1 MKERINKLARG
12 IVEQEMPRLV
22 VEPESITGTLTAHTV
37 SKGEFHISSANGLG
51 IKGILYSTHDRVKT
65 ATETFHKLQN
75 DIAYEVNTEYMEN
88 GDTIEGAF
96 HVVTNAGEVEIPYSF
111 HVCLAAAGKVLES
124 LDSAM
129 SFAAVA
135 KADWDTA
142 RNLFVYRN
150 FTEAPFMKDIHV
162 RTIYDGLLGGP
173 DEDHLLEQFLIA
185 LHTKEAVKISADT
198 EARRYVRATKPI
210 TDTIRVKKDGW
221 GYIRIRAWVDGAFLS
236 LPKDTFSSEDFEK
249 ETDTLEIPFEISP
262 EYLHGGRNFGCIYLC
277 MKQGTIQIPVE
288 ADARTEREG
297 GIYRRTTAKQHV
309 MQYLKERLF
318 YECGGYTE
326 QTAWVK
332 MQDCVEQMEN
342 ARTLPETW
350 TMLLKAEVLALRGQ
364 GDKALLL
371 LNECHPTVNREKEW
385 NRKPYTMYQ
394 YLHWKLCGGASEK
407 EALIAYLNRCM
418 QEEPGEYLY
427 LYFLEKV
434 DETVAENIFGLLKSY
449 RSLYYSG
456 CRSPFLYVKVCW
468 LFIKEPELFRRL
480 EAFEFQSLWFGKSFG
495 LVEKDLAVAAAK
507 LAGTFRTYRKRYF
520 LFFASLYER
529 YQEPELLYAV
539 LGLLIKGDVREP
551 WAFVWYERGV
561 KAGIALTRL
570 YEYYLYTLPEDC
582 AGQLPREIFL
592 YFSYESVLEDSNW
605 EKLYENL
612 ILYWKP
618 DSETFKLYGRA
629 MEQYMLQQLFASKI
643 NRILAI
649 LYDHMLYPEMI
660 DLPVAK
666 VLPSI
671 LKSCRIVCTEPQM
684 KYVIVCCEE
693 LNGSEAYPLKDG
705 EAFVTLY
712 SDRSVILFQD
722 SFGNRCADVQY
733 QKIMAMDHP
742 EFLKKCFQVYPEHAM
757 LRLSES
763 RRILEGPM
771 KIAEIP
777 MMERILQEMNVKT
790 LYRQMLLN
798 RILSCYQKAL
808 AEDERLNTD
817 RYLLSLPKSSLS
829 RQERTGICRVLIAQ
843 NHIAEA
849 FEMVKKYHMENDLG
863 RDSAKLV
870 SRLIADLAGEKDE
883 LLLSMAF
890 SVFQKEMAD
899 HTILDYLSGYY
910 NGTVKE
916 MYDILEAAIREKVET
931 YDLEERLLGQ
941 ILFTGAEGPYLD
953 TVFEWYTSRK
963 KQDNT
968 LVKAYFTTKCVDYFL
983 NGTAVTPKV
992 FTYLESM
999 VRRILYKGKIPDI
1012 YQLAL
1017 TRYYSEK
1024 ETLSPEEGRLCAG
1037 MIQNLLA
1044 QGKVFPYY
1052 QKLVKWAAIPD
1063 DIMDKA
1069 MMEYHGQPE
1078 SRPVLWLRVL
1088 PDEEEFHAETMHHM
1102 YKGIFVKEKVLFADE
1117 TMEYQVLEEK
1127 DGQMQVLE
1135 EGKVS
1140 CQRFS
1145 ADGVVNR
1152 ITCIN
1157 DICRSLS
1164 ERQEEEIKKKMR
1176 DYAKT
1181 TAIARTLFELL

>member
-12 IVEQEMPRLV
+12 IVEQEVPRLV
-22 VEPESITGTLTAHTV
+22 VEPEAITGTLTVQTV
-37 SKGEFHISSANGLG
+37 SKGEFRISSENGLG
-51 IKGILYSTHDRVKT
+51 IKGILYSTHDRVK
-65 ATETFHKLQN
+65 AAAETFHKLQN
-75 DIAYEVNTEYMEN
+75 DITYEVNTEYMEN

-96 HVVTNAGEVEIPYSF
+96 HLVTNAGEVEIPYSF

-124 LDSAM
+124 LDTAM

-150 FTEAPFMKDIHV
+150 FTEAPFMKEIHV
-162 RTIYDGLLGGP
+162 RTIYDGLLGGS

-185 LHTKEAVKISADT
+185 LRTKEAVKISADT
-198 EARRYVRATKPI
+198 EARRYVRASKPI
-210 TDTIRVKKDGW
+210 SDTIHVKKEGW
-221 GYIRIRAWVDGAFLS
+221 GYVRIHAWVDGAFLS
-236 LPKDTFSSEDFEK
+236 LPRETFSSKDFEG
-249 ETDTLEIPFEISP
+249 DALEIPFEISP
-262 EYLHGGRNFGCIYLC
+262 QWLHRGKNLGCIWLS
-277 MKQGTIQIPVE
+277 MPQGMIRIPVE
-288 ADARTEREG
+288 ANVSTEQNDD
-297 GIYRRTTAKQHV
+297 IYRRVTAKQHV

-332 MQDCVEQMEN
+332 MQDCVEKMEN
-342 ARTLPETW
+342 ARIMPESW
-350 TMLLKAEVLALRGQ
+350 TMLLKAEILALRGQ
-364 GDKALLL
+364 GDRALSLL
-371 LNECHPTVNREKEW
+371 QECRAAVNREKEW
-385 NRKPYTMYQ
+385 NRKPYAMYQ
-394 YLHWKLCGGASEK
+394 YLHWKLCDGAGEK
-407 EALIAYLNRCM
+407 EALVSYLNQCM
-418 QEEPGEYLY
+418 KEDPKEYFY

-434 DETVAENIFGLLKSY
+434 DETVAENVFGLLKSY
-449 RSLYYSG
+449 RNLYYSG

-468 LFIKEPELFRRL
+468 LFLKEPALFRHL

-495 LVEKDLAVAAAK
+495 LVERELAVMAAK

-539 LGLLIKGDVREP
+539 LGLLIQGDCREP

-570 YEYYLYTLPEDC
+570 YEYYLYTLPEDYNKP
-582 AGQLPREIFL
+582 LPREIFL
-592 YFSYESVLEDSNW
+592 YFSYESVLEDTNW
-605 EKLYENL
+605 EKLYKNL

-618 DSETFKLYGRA
+618 DSETFRLYERA
-629 MEQYMLQQLFASKI
+629 MEQYMLRQLFASKL
-643 NRILAI
+643 NRTLAI
-649 LYDHMLYPEMI
+649 LYDHMLYSEMI
-660 DLPVAK
+660 DMPVAK

-671 LKSCRIVCTEPQM
+671 LKSCRIVCTNPQM
-684 KYVIVCCEE
+684 KYVIVCNEE
-693 LNGSEAYPLKDG
+693 LNGSEAYLLKDE

-722 SFGNRCADVQY
+722 NYGNRYADVEY
-733 QKIMAMDHP
+733 QEDMVMEHP
-742 EFLKKCFQVYPEHAM
+742 EFLKKCFQVYPEHPM
-757 LRLSES
+757 QRLLES

-777 MMERILQEMNVKT
+777 MMERVLQEMNIKP

-798 RILSCYQKAL
+798 RILSCYQRAL

-817 RYLLSLPKSSLS
+817 RYLLGLPKSSLS
-829 RQERTGICRVLIAQ
+829 RQERIGICRVLIAQ
-843 NHIAEA
+843 NHTAEA

-863 RDSAKLV
+863 RDAAKLV
-870 SRLIADLAGEKDE
+870 SRLIVDLAGEKDE

-890 SVFQKEMAD
+890 SVFQKELAD
-899 HTILDYLSGYY
+899 KTILDYLSGYY
-910 NGTVKE
+910 NGTMKE
-916 MYDILEAAIREKVET
+916 MYEILEAAIREKVET

-941 ILFTGAEGPYLD
+941 ILFTGEEGPYLD
-953 TVFEWYTSRK
+953 TVFEWYTARK

-1024 ETLSPEEGRLCAG
+1024 DTLTPEEGKMCAG

-1052 QKLVKWAAIPD
+1052 QKLVKWVAIPD

-1069 MMEYHGQPE
+1069 MMEYHGWPDG
-1078 SRPVLWLRVL
+1078 RPVLWLRVL
-1088 PDEEEFHAETMHHM
+1088 PDEEEFHAETMRHM

-1117 TMEYQVLEEK
+1117 TMEYQVWEERNGEMQALE
-1127 DGQMQVLE
+1127 Q
-1135 EGKVS
+1135 GKVS

-1164 ERQEEEIKKKMR
+1164 EGQEEEIKKKMR
-1176 DYAKT
+1176 DYGKT